1 MADIF
6 DYMSILCVDEREKVQ
21 RWKCKRC
28 GKVTFTIISDYTEYP
43 DPGKCKRSTK
53 KILPPHNW
61 VKDGQFSKSEFEEM
75 RANAQAEW
83 NERKARWEAEERAEM
98 EAKKA
103 RERAEMEAKKASEAA
118 RKRKE
123 ARDRVVGI
131 IKFIMIIIAIYALW
145 KMFQAYPIH

>member
-53 KILPPHNW
+53 KIVPPHNW

-75 RANAQAEW
+75 RANAEAEW
-83 NERKARWEAEERAEM
+83 NERQARLE
-98 EAKKA
+98 A

>member
-6 DYMSILCVDEREKVQ
+6 DYMSILYVDEREKVQ

-43 DPGKCKRSTK
+43 DPGKCRRSTK

-75 RANAQAEW
+75 RANAEAEW
-83 NERKARWEAEERAEM
+83 NERQARLE
-98 EAKKA
+98 A

>member
-75 RANAQAEW
+75 RANAEAEW
-83 NERKARWEAEERAEM
+83 NERQARLE
-98 EAKKA
+98 A